1 MFGGSMYILHTN
13 RDFRSIIKWFSSCR
27 EILGSDTYP
36 NVSFGWVHIKDVAD
50 AHVLAFETPS
60 ANGRYLLVESVA
72 HFSEVVEILHEL
84 YPTLKLPNK

>member
-1 MFGGSMYILHTN
+1 MSL
-13 RDFRSIIKWFSSCR
+13 
-27 EILGSDTYP
+27 
-36 NVSFGWVHIKDVAD
+36 GWVHTKDVAD

-72 HFSEVVEILHEL
+72 HFSRVVEILHEL